1 MIFFLFGLLGAGK
14 NFVGKIFAEEF
25 GFNFYDADQDLT
37 PAMTAAIANHR
48 QFSEQMR
55 DEYFEV
61 VISRIAQLKED
72 HEKLVVAQALF
83 KNRNRAQISTHFPQI
98 RFVWVQADKE
108 VVAHRLRER
117 QGHPADQS
125 YGEMVNK
132 LFEIPNIPCDV
143 LVNNEGKVKVS
154 EQIATLLAKA
164 ELRKP
169 S

>member
-25 GFNFYDADQDLT
+25 GFNFYDADRDLT

-48 QFSEQMR
+48 KFSEQMR
-55 DEYFEV
+55 DEYFEI

-83 KNRNRAQISTHFPQI
+83 KNRNRAQISTHFPEI

-117 QGHPADQS
+117 QGH
-125 YGEMVNK
+125 
-132 LFEIPNIPCDV
+132 
-143 LVNNEGKVKVS
+143 
-154 EQIATLLAKA
+154 
-164 ELRKP
+164 
-169 S
+169 